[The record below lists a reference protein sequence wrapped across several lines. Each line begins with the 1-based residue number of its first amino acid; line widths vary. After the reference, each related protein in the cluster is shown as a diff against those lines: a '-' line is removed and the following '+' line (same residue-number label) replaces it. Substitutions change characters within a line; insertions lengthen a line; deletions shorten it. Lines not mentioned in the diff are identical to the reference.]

1 MYTKEQLKEKKPKE
15 LKEIAKELDLKI
27 RGNMSVDRLIDK
39 ILEGQSEAPDPAI
52 GVPVTTDE
60 PCIDEPCSDEPEP
73 ETDCPDNDCSDEA
86 DGTTADERRLKELDP
101 LIKAAELELQALK
114 DERRDLHIKIEK
126 TREPMPLWK
135 LNQLSRQENSRI
147 RKSVSSRDLQNVAQA
162 VNRRTQNRAAFV
174 DYAKGKL
181 GK

>member
-39 ILEGQSEAPDPAI
+39 ILEGQGEA
-52 GVPVTTDE
+52 

-73 ETDCPDNDCSDEA
+73 ETDCPDNDCSDDA

-135 LNQLSRQENSRI
+135 LNQLSRRENSRI